1 METTRQQ
8 WSDRHPQPA
17 QSCASIDIA
26 WRFRRGQEGVLVRV
40 RDIGDEV
47 EIWTLAAVGSEAKT
61 QTRERSAKPQDIV
74 PYLLAMKNGFL
85 KDGWETTQVPRVW
98 KARTAKTTNHL
109 RNDRFLTTRPVDITG
124 PAAANDILPRP
135 RLLAAPAPE
144 QEVEPVFEV
153 VE

>member
-1 METTRQQ
+1 METARQQ
-8 WSDRHPQPA
+8 LSDRHPQPA

-26 WRFRRGQEGVLVRV
+26 WRFQRGKEGVLVRV

-47 EIWTLAAVGSEAKT
+47 EIWTLAVVGSEVKT

-74 PYLLAMKNGFL
+74 PYLAATKNGFL
-85 KDGWETTQVPRVW
+85 KNGSETTQVPSVW

-109 RNDRFLTTRPVDITG
+109 PNDDLLTTRPVDITA

-135 RLLAAPAPE
+135 GAARGPGARAGTRAGLRSC
-144 QEVEPVFEV
+144 
-153 VE
+153 